1 MPWLRHTASV
11 VSETVLASHIFCEG
25 VCLHPGPGHVGLHH
39 VDHLQQCD
47 CMQDIGGRVHGL
59 AHSEGGHHD
68 CDKLKKCLI
77 FNRIL
82 NISM

>member
-1 MPWLRHTASV
+1 MVP
-11 VSETVLASHIFCEG
+11 ETVLASHVFCEG
-25 VCLHPGPGHVGLHH
+25 VCLHPGPG
-39 VDHLQQCD
+39 QQCD
-47 CMQDIGGRVHGL
+47 CMQDIGGRVNGL

-77 FNRIL
+77 FNRML